1 MTWQQNERKRFVF
14 FSFLFTH
21 FESFPGNQFETLLT
35 VSNKNTAAKALI
47 PKGYRN

>member
-21 FESFPGNQFETLLT
+21 FESFPGNQYVSK

-47 PKGYRN
+47 PKGYQN